1 MTGATKPGTPVEL
14 SRPLLAAHIG
24 NGSTLLDL
32 RDAVPFGE
40 AHVERSVHIKAKSPD
55 FLDRV
60 LRFTPQGRDVVLVS
74 DGIEDA
80 AWAAAELTGHRP
92 VAGWASHRA
101 MADCG
106 AAALG
111 RLDALT
117 PSQLHQR
124 LSDGMVVHVLDV
136 REPSEWKEG
145 LIPGAA
151 RIPMYEVL
159 ESLERL
165 PRDKP
170 IAIVCAGGQ
179 RSSLIGSQLLARGF
193 TDLLNVTGGM
203 KAWNAAGLPVEPD
216 E

>member
-1 MTGATKPGTPVEL
+1 MTSAATPAAPREL
-14 SRPLLAAHIG
+14 NRAELDARIRQG
-24 NGSTLLDL
+24 CTLLDL

-40 AHVERSVHIKAKSPD
+40 GHAERSVHIKAKSPD
-55 FLDRV
+55 FVARV
-60 LRFTPQGRDVVLVS
+60 LAFTPRDQAIVLVS
-74 DGIEDA
+74 DAVEDA
-80 AWAAAELTGHRP
+80 DWAAAELSGHRA
-92 VAGWASHRA
+92 VAGWAPHQAVAACGTAVIGRLEALSPPQLHERLSR
-101 MADCG
+101 G
-106 AAALG
+106 AA
-111 RLDALT
+111 
-117 PSQLHQR
+117 
-124 LSDGMVVHVLDV
+124 VHVLDV